1 MPVQTRPFDPA
12 RDDFEQMVRFLQEDY
27 AAKRDDFVWLSSR
40 LGDWKYGLWHEQK
53 YFPSFFRK
61 HAQLWFDSDDKL
73 LGFVLS
79 EDGGSDIAIL
89 VRNGHEDLY
98 AGILAWTIA
107 HWGPRHATLKIE
119 VHSRQSAALQ
129 ALERAGFRSR
139 GEVAVTRVYDLTAKA
154 TEPVRLRP
162 GYRIVDMLENSD
174 WRSKGLLY
182 RSGFH
187 DEDQVSTLDLL
198 KFEYNRESPAYNP
211 AFDLSVI
218 AADGAHVATCVG
230 FADPAARM
238 AEIEKVCTHA
248 RYRRLGLA
256 ESVIRECFHR
266 LRRSGIERAYITGYS
281 KEANG
286 LYEKLGP
293 CARKWWSH
301 YALMLEVVS
310 AKDIA
315 GDLFPGEAGE

>member
-1 MPVQTRPFDPA
+1 MPIHTRPFDPA
-12 RDDFEQMVRFLQEDY
+12 RDDFEKMGRFLQEDY
-27 AAKRDDFVWLSSR
+27 AAKRDDFIWLFSR

-61 HAQLWFDSDDKL
+61 HAQLWFDDGGRL

-89 VRNGHEDLY
+89 VREGHEDLY
-98 AGILAWTIA
+98 AVILDWTIA
-107 HWGPRHATLKIE
+107 HWGPRHGTLKIE
-119 VHSRQSAALQ
+119 VHARPAAALQ
-129 ALERAGFRSR
+129 ALERAGFISR
-139 GEVAVTRVYDLTAKA
+139 GEVAVTRVYDLTAQA
-154 TEPVRLRP
+154 TRPVGLRP

-187 DEDQVSTLDLL
+187 DEDQVSALDLL

-218 AADGAHVATCVG
+218 ATDGAHVSTCVG
-230 FADPAARM
+230 FADPEAQM
-238 AEIEKVCTHA
+238 AEVEKVCTHA

-256 ESVIRECFHR
+256 EAVIRECFHR
-266 LRRSGIERAYITGYS
+266 LRRSGIERAYITGYGDR
-281 KEANG
+281 ANA

-293 CARKWWSH
+293 CARKHWFL
-301 YALMLEVVS
+301 YELALKPVS
-310 AKDIA
+310 T
-315 GDLFPGEAGE
+315 

>member
-1 MPVQTRPFDPA
+1 MPIHTRPFDPA
-12 RDDFEQMVRFLQEDY
+12 RDDFERMYRFLQEDY
-27 AAKRDDFVWLSSR
+27 AAKRDDFIWLFSR

-61 HAQLWFDSDDKL
+61 HAQLWFDEGERL

-79 EDGGSDIAIL
+79 EDGGSDIAVL
-89 VRNGHEDLY
+89 VREGHDDLY
-98 AGILAWTIA
+98 DTLLAWTIT
-107 HWGPRHATLKIE
+107 HWGPRYGTLKIE
-119 VHSRQSAALQ
+119 VHSRPAAALQ
-129 ALERAGFRSR
+129 ALARAGFISR
-139 GEVAVTRVYDLTAKA
+139 GEVAVTRVYDLTAQA
-154 TEPVRLRP
+154 TRPVHLRP
-162 GYRIVDMLENSD
+162 GYRIVDMVGNSD

-187 DEDQVSTLDLL
+187 DEDHVTALDLL

-218 AADGAHVATCVG
+218 TADGAHVSTCVG

-256 ESVIRECFHR
+256 ESVILECFHR
-266 LRRSGIERAYITGYS
+266 LRRNGIERAYITGYGDQ
-281 KEANG
+281 ANA

-293 CARKWWSH
+293 CARKWWSE
-301 YALMLEVVS
+301 YALAIERVS
-310 AKDIA
+310 T
-315 GDLFPGEAGE
+315 

>member
-1 MPVQTRPFDPA
+1 MPVHTRPFDPA
-12 RDDFEQMVRFLQEDY
+12 RDDFEKMGRFLQEDY
-27 AAKRDDFVWLSSR
+27 AAKRDDFIWLFSR

-61 HAQLWFDSDDKL
+61 NAQLWFDDGERIA
-73 LGFVLS
+73 GFVLS

-89 VRNGHEDLY
+89 VREGHEELY
-98 AGILAWTIA
+98 AGILDWTIA
-107 HWGPRHATLKIE
+107 HWRPRQGALKIE
-119 VHSRQSAALQ
+119 VHACPAAAIQ

-139 GEVAVTRVYDLTAKA
+139 GEVAVTRVYDLTAQA
-154 TEPVRLRP
+154 TRPVQLRP
-162 GYRIVDMLENSD
+162 GYRIVDMVENSD

-187 DEDQVSTLDLL
+187 DEDQVSALDLL

-218 AADGAHVATCVG
+218 TADGAHVSTCVG
-230 FADPAARM
+230 FADPSARM

-266 LRRSGIERAYITGYS
+266 LRRSGIERAYITGYGDQ
-281 KEANG
+281 ANA

-293 CARKWWSH
+293 CARKHWFL
-301 YALMLEVVS
+301 YEL
-310 AKDIA
+310 A
-315 GDLFPGEAGE
+315 GA